1 MAEFRKASLLDDF
14 EVPVIT
20 NDAIRLQLVKL
31 GKTHAVK
38 KKESISSMPL
48 DDRLDYIT
56 KEVYKVLGRYKGFV
70 KVIRTDDEL
79 RAYIDRAIEIDYLSF
94 DTETNNS

>member
-70 KVIRTDDEL
+70 KYL
-79 RAYIDRAIEIDYLSF
+79 FLLFLFLYLS
-94 DTETNNS
+94 NSFIALLLFFS